1 MPCRLDAIHRRNA
14 IAGFMPNSFPVRPSP
29 RRMARMNVLGCIVFA
44 QRSSIP
50 AAIARWI
57 PELKPVKLTGTMAFM
72 FETRFPQRV
81 TAHAAKL
88 PSLQKNYIGCW
99 DGLPKRFNPQKN
111 QAW

>member
-1 MPCRLDAIHRRNA
+1 MRRPKNT
-14 IAGFMPNSFPVRPSP
+14 IAAAPTEVEI
-29 RRMARMNVLGCIVFA
+29 IVH
-44 QRSSIP
+44 P
-50 AAIARWI
+50 AAIARLI

-72 FETRFPQRV
+72 FETRFLQRV

-99 DGLPKRFNPQKN
+99 DGLPKRFNPKKK